1 MVGRTGLGWAESGGL
16 ARAEAPRIGYAGV
29 VIRRLLKALFGDAE
43 PRGARGEGDPDSGD
57 AETSPDEIVEMPI
70 EDAID
75 LHTFAP
81 RDVASVVEEYLYEAQ
96 ARGFR
101 EVRVIH
107 GRGKGVQRQV
117 VRGVLSRHPAV
128 ASFGDAPATR
138 GGWGAT
144 LVWLKEGAIPRD

>member
-1 MVGRTGLGWAESGGL
+1 M
-16 ARAEAPRIGYAGV
+16 
-29 VIRRLLKALFGDAE
+29 IRRLLQALFGEGAPRPARRGPDA
-43 PRGARGEGDPDSGD
+43 PGDREGDPEAEETTGD
-57 AETSPDEIVEMPI
+57 EPVQMPI

-81 RDVASVVEEYLYEAQ
+81 RDVASVVEEYLFEAQ

-144 LVWLKEGAIPRD
+144 LVWLKEGTIQRD

>member
-1 MVGRTGLGWAESGGL
+1 M
-16 ARAEAPRIGYAGV
+16 GYAGR
-29 VIRRLLKALFGDAE
+29 VIRRLLQVLFGV
-43 PRGARGEGDPDSGD
+43 GARGEARRSEQAEEDEPIPDAPGDEP
-57 AETSPDEIVEMPI
+57 VQMPI

>member
-1 MVGRTGLGWAESGGL
+1 MTAPKSLLRRVADWLLGPPPPRAPAPETGGEEES
-16 ARAEAPRIGYAGV
+16 PAGEPLPDLDDV
-29 VIRRLLKALFGDAE
+29 VQ
-43 PRGARGEGDPDSGD
+43 
-57 AETSPDEIVEMPI
+57 TPI

-81 RDVASVVEEYLYEAQ
+81 RDVASVVEEYLREAR

-107 GRGKGVQRQV
+107 GKGKGVQRRIVQ
-117 VRGVLSRHPAV
+117 GVLARHADV
-128 ASFGDAPATR
+128 ESFRDAPASR

-144 LVWLKEGAIPRD
+144 IVALKPRAPQG

>member
-1 MVGRTGLGWAESGGL
+1 
-16 ARAEAPRIGYAGV
+16 
-29 VIRRLLKALFGDAE
+29 VIRRLLQALFGDGPRRPAE
-43 PRGARGEGDPDSGD
+43 ARPADPDDAADDEEAAGAGD
-57 AETSPDEIVEMPI
+57 EPVQMPI

-81 RDVASVVEEYLYEAQ
+81 RDVASVVEEYLFEAQ

-144 LVWLKEGAIPRD
+144 LVYLKDGAIPRD

>member
-1 MVGRTGLGWAESGGL
+1 M
-16 ARAEAPRIGYAGV
+16 
-29 VIRRLLKALFGDAE
+29 IRRLLQALFGDA
-43 PRGARGEGDPDSGD
+43 GAPLRGEARVDVEPSPETGD
-57 AETSPDEIVEMPI
+57 ANEIVEMPI

-117 VRGVLSRHPAV
+117 VRGVLSKHPAV

-144 LVWLKEGAIPRD
+144 LVWLKEGSIPRD

>member
-1 MVGRTGLGWAESGGL
+1 M
-16 ARAEAPRIGYAGV
+16 
-29 VIRRLLKALFGDAE
+29 IRRLLQALFGESAPRPARRGPDA
-43 PRGARGEGDPDSGD
+43 PGDGDPEAEETTGD
-57 AETSPDEIVEMPI
+57 EPVQMPI

-81 RDVASVVEEYLYEAQ
+81 RDVASVVEEYLFEAQ

-107 GRGKGVQRQV
+107 GRGKGVQRQA

-144 LVWLKEGAIPRD
+144 LVWLKEGTIQRD